1 MPGPPVTLGTV
12 ISGQAQGQASDKWGV
27 CVNISIPPQIVYASY
42 VCNVVKYATISPARP
57 GCVLLKFAHRPT
69 LLHRS
74 NTNIEYFIKMATQ
87 AEFYL
92 CYPQSALMISGH
104 CFLIKT
110 LSLKIPPDTAVS
122 VVTDHLAL
130 VTPMWSN
137 QRLLLSGGI
146 QEIAILLQTH
156 AQDKTL
162 NHRCRQERCC
172 MLLLIVIKRNNWSGL
187 WTISR
192 KLWCVLFIL
201 DPGFLSIIC
210 PRYKC
215 GPPSSV
221 PSLSLSPYFLVL
233 GYLPICIHIS
243 VMISSISLLCPYSFL
258 L

>member
-1 MPGPPVTLGTV
+1 M
-12 ISGQAQGQASDKWGV
+12 

-137 QRLLLSGGI
+137 QRCCYQEVFRRSQSFYRHMLGI
-146 QEIAILLQTH
+146 RL
-156 AQDKTL
+156 
-162 NHRCRQERCC
+162 
-172 MLLLIVIKRNNWSGL
+172 
-187 WTISR
+187 
-192 KLWCVLFIL
+192 
-201 DPGFLSIIC
+201 
-210 PRYKC
+210 
-215 GPPSSV
+215 
-221 PSLSLSPYFLVL
+221 
-233 GYLPICIHIS
+233 
-243 VMISSISLLCPYSFL
+243 
-258 L
+258 

>member
-1 MPGPPVTLGTV
+1 M
-12 ISGQAQGQASDKWGV
+12 
-27 CVNISIPPQIVYASY
+27 CVYISIPPQIVYASY

-122 VVTDHLAL
+122 VVNGHLAL

-146 QEIAILLQTH
+146 QEITILLQTH
-156 AQDKTL
+156 TRDKTL
-162 NHRCRQERCC
+162 NHRCRLGE
-172 MLLLIVIKRNNWSGL
+172 MLHAASD
-187 WTISR
+187 
-192 KLWCVLFIL
+192 C
-201 DPGFLSIIC
+201 D
-210 PRYKC
+210 
-215 GPPSSV
+215 
-221 PSLSLSPYFLVL
+221 
-233 GYLPICIHIS
+233 
-243 VMISSISLLCPYSFL
+243 
-258 L
+258 

>member
-1 MPGPPVTLGTV
+1 M
-12 ISGQAQGQASDKWGV
+12 

-122 VVTDHLAL
+122 MVT
-130 VTPMWSN
+130 
-137 QRLLLSGGI
+137 LLLSRPCGAIRDCCYQEVFRRSQSFYRHMLGI
-146 QEIAILLQTH
+146 RL
-156 AQDKTL
+156 
-162 NHRCRQERCC
+162 
-172 MLLLIVIKRNNWSGL
+172 
-187 WTISR
+187 
-192 KLWCVLFIL
+192 
-201 DPGFLSIIC
+201 
-210 PRYKC
+210 
-215 GPPSSV
+215 
-221 PSLSLSPYFLVL
+221 
-233 GYLPICIHIS
+233 
-243 VMISSISLLCPYSFL
+243 
-258 L
+258 